1 MWKVT
6 SAKLVAITT
15 IFKKPMQSFNDVSAY
30 LSKLIYLPEDKVFA
44 DDDILFLK
52 YAFHHSA
59 HVITFSVLI
68 NDLFINL

>member
-1 MWKVT
+1 
-6 SAKLVAITT
+6 
-15 IFKKPMQSFNDVSAY
+15 MQSFNDVSAY